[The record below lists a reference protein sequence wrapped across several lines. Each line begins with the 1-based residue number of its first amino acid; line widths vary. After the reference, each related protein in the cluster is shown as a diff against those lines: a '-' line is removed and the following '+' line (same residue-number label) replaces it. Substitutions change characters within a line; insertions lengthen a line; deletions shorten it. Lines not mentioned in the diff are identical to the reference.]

1 MASNQDFILFFD
13 DFIGS
18 GATFPTSADPA
29 TPWLVTDTSS
39 AGTPTYTNGND
50 LGTSGGACGEAA
62 VTMDSQS
69 EVQNVCLS
77 FGDKLQFDIAAGL
90 KFECRIKTNAT
101 TMTSGSSLA
110 FGLTG
115 DRNDA
120 IDSVAN
126 HMLFRVIGADST
138 TLVVCESDDGTTD
151 TDDKAT
157 GQTLINAY
165 KTFKIDAQ
173 DKSNVK
179 FYMTDS
185 NSKLIRVAPT
195 VTFDIDQYAGGLQ
208 PFFQI
213 QKTSSANTNGFVLD
227 YVKISGSRR
236 A

>member
-1 MASNQDFILFFD
+1 MASNQDFVLFFD
-13 DFIGS
+13 DFEGS
-18 GATFPTSADPA
+18 GATFATSADPA
-29 TPWLVTDTSS
+29 TPWLVADTSS
-39 AGTPTYTNGND
+39 AGTPTYTRGND
-50 LGTSGGACGEAA
+50 LGTSGGAYGEAA

-69 EVQNVCLS
+69 EVQNVCLYW
-77 FGDKLQFDIAAGL
+77 GDKLQFDIAAGL
-90 KFECRIKTNAT
+90 KFECRIKTNGA

-120 IDSVAN
+120 IDSIAYAA
-126 HMLFRVIGADST
+126 LFRVIGADST
-138 TLVVCESDDGTTD
+138 TAVVCESDDGTTD
-151 TDDKAT
+151 LDDKAT

-165 KTFKIDAQ
+165 KTFKIDMQ

-195 VTFDIDQYAGGLQ
+195 VTFDVDQYAGGLQ
-208 PFFQI
+208 PFFQL
-213 QKTSSANTNGFVLD
+213 QKTASANTNGFVLD

>member
-18 GATFPTSADPA
+18 GASFPASADPA
-29 TPWLVTDTSS
+29 TPWLITDTSS

-77 FGDKLQFDIAAGL
+77 FGDKLQFDVAAGL
-90 KFECRIKTNAT
+90 KFECRIKTNGA

-115 DRNDA
+115 DRNDT
-120 IDSVAN
+120 IDTIAAAL
-126 HMLFRVIGADST
+126 LFRVIGADST
-138 TLVVCESDDGTTD
+138 TLAVVESDDGVTD
-151 TDDKAT
+151 LDDKAT
-157 GQTLINAY
+157 AQTLINAY

-173 DKSNVK
+173 DRSNVK

-185 NSKLIRVAPT
+185 NSKLIQVARN
-195 VTFDIDQYAGGLQ
+195 VTFDFDQYAGGLQ